1 MLNHTMIGSNDI
13 QRTKTFYDA
22 VLGVLGAGPAME
34 HVNDTGQ
41 TRLFYIHDGST
52 FGISEP
58 INGEP
63 PPLPMALPL
72 VSSATHQ
79 NSCRHSTMRPLPMA
93 APLRKIRRA
102 YVRVPWA
109 LCTCATSLT
118 QTVTRSAVSTVRLDH
133 PKRSLDRS
141 RRRIEMR
148 RRLSTI
154 I

>member
-22 VLGVLGAGPAME
+22 VLSVLGAGPAME

-63 PPLPMALPL
+63 ATVANGATVGFICNSPEQLQEFHDAAIANGGTTSEDPPGVREGSMG
-72 VSSATHQ
+72 
-79 NSCRHSTMRPLPMA
+79 TMYLCYFLDPDGHKICGIHRPA
-93 APLRKIRRA
+93 
-102 YVRVPWA
+102 
-109 LCTCATSLT
+109 
-118 QTVTRSAVSTVRLDH
+118 
-133 PKRSLDRS
+133 
-141 RRRIEMR
+141 
-148 RRLSTI
+148 
-154 I
+154 